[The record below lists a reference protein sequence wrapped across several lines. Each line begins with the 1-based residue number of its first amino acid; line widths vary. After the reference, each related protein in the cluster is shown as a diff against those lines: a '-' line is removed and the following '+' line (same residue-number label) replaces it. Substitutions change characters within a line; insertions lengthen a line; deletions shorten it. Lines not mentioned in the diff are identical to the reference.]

1 MNAHYIGMMRF
12 QVLGPI
18 LAHDDRGTPVAL
30 RGPRHRE
37 VLARLIL
44 AHRRVVPVGRLV
56 EDLWDEPPP
65 NAVGAVRTFVAG
77 LRRALEPDRAP
88 RTPPRLLVT
97 EGLGYALRPDQAD
110 VDAWRFDDAVRS
122 AASLPPE
129 QAFSLLTEALSWW
142 QGPAYTDVAD
152 AGWARAERARLT
164 EQRLLAVER
173 RATAQLA
180 LGAAAAA
187 VPGLDAHVA
196 EHPWREDA
204 WGLLATALYRSGR
217 QADALAVLARARR
230 MLAEDLGIDPGP
242 ALRRLEHDLL
252 RQAEYL
258 DPDATDPTVRVWEQA
273 RAAYDSAVAPRTR
286 TRLESTAGL
295 MRDLAVTGGG
305 GLTAARAHRI
315 SAVIAADDL
324 GDAELT
330 ARVIGIYDVPAI
342 WTRSDDP
349 VQDRRLVEIAERTLL
364 RLPTHDDADR
374 ARLLATIAVESRG
387 ALPVHTVTEAGL
399 RPLRAA
405 GAAEEI
411 ARRLHD
417 PALLAFALNGVFMQ
431 SFRRAG
437 LAPRR
442 EAVATEILTVATNA
456 KLATYQVLGHL
467 ILIQTCCARADYPG
481 ADQHADVADA
491 LARRYE
497 LPLVEVFTTWYRAM
511 RTAATPDLAA
521 ARAAY
526 TAAAD
531 VLTGAGMPGLDG
543 GLLPLAQLSLAL
555 REHETA
561 TIAAFDPETDW
572 GPYRSWVEPT
582 LLVARDELD
591 GAREALRTITSP
603 PRDLLFEALWAI
615 VAHAAV
621 AVGDRE
627 TMRRARTQ
635 LAPAAAETTAQSGLL
650 SIGPVR
656 AHLDDLDAALLRS
669 PVR

>member
-1 MNAHYIGMMRF
+1 MRF
-12 QVLGPI
+12 QVLGPVI
-18 LAHDDRGTPVAL
+18 AHDDRGAPVAL
-30 RGPRHRE
+30 RGPRYRE

-77 LRRALEPDRAP
+77 LRRALEPDRPP

-97 EGLGYALRPDQAD
+97 EGLGYALRPEPAD

-122 AASLPPE
+122 AATLPP
-129 QAFSLLTEALSWW
+129 QASFSLLTAALSWW
-142 QGPAYTDVAD
+142 QGPAYTDFAD
-152 AGWARAERARLT
+152 AGWAQAERSRLT

-173 RATAQLA
+173 RGAAQLA

-187 VPGLDAHVA
+187 VPDLDAHVA

-252 RQAEYL
+252 RQADYL
-258 DPDATDPTVRVWEQA
+258 DPVATDPTVRVWEQA
-273 RAAYDSAVAPRTR
+273 RAAYDSAVPPRTR

-305 GLTAARAHRI
+305 GLAAARAHRI
-315 SAVIAADDL
+315 SAVVAADDL

-349 VQDRRLVEIAERTLL
+349 AQDRRLVGIAEKTLL
-364 RLPTHDDADR
+364 RLPAHDDADR

-387 ALPVHTVTEAGL
+387 ALPVDDPTEAGL

-405 GAAEEI
+405 RQAEEI

-431 SFRRAG
+431 SFQRAG
-437 LAPRR
+437 LAHRR
-442 EAVATEILTVATNA
+442 DAVGTEIIAVAATS
-456 KLATYQVLGHL
+456 KLATYEVLGHL
-467 ILIQTCCARADYPG
+467 ILIQTRCASADYTG
-481 ADQHADVADA
+481 ADRHADAADA

-497 LPLVEVFTTWYRAM
+497 LPLVEVFTTWYRAL
-511 RTAATPDLAA
+511 RASATTDLAVA
-521 ARAAY
+521 EAAY
-526 TAAAD
+526 ATAAAS
-531 VLTGAGMPGLDG
+531 LTGAGMPGLDR
-543 GLLPLAQLSLAL
+543 GLLPLARLSLAL
-555 REHETA
+555 RRRETGRIA
-561 TIAAFDPETDW
+561 TIDPETDW
-572 GPYRSWVEPT
+572 GPYKTWVEPI
-582 LLVARDELD
+582 LLVTRGELS
-591 GAREALRTITSP
+591 GARESLRTMTSP

-615 VAHAAV
+615 VAHAAT

-650 SIGPVR
+650 SVGPVR
-656 AHLDDLDAALLRS
+656 TYLDEIDAALLRS
-669 PVR
+669 PAG

>member
-1 MNAHYIGMMRF
+1 MRF
-12 QVLGPI
+12 QVLGPVI
-18 LAHDDRGTPVAL
+18 AYDDRGAPVAL
-30 RGPRHRE
+30 RGPRYRE

-56 EDLWDEPPP
+56 EDLWDEPPT

-97 EGLGYALRPDQAD
+97 EGHGYALRPAAED
-110 VDAWRFDDAVRS
+110 VDAWRFDEAVRS
-122 AASLPPE
+122 AATLPPE
-129 QAFSLLTEALSWW
+129 QSFALLSDALNWW
-142 QGPAYTDVAD
+142 QGPAYTDFAD
-152 AGWARAERARLT
+152 AGWARPERSRLT

-173 RATAQLA
+173 RAAAQLA

-187 VPGLDAHVA
+187 VPDLDAHVA

-204 WGLLATALYRSGR
+204 WGLLSTALYRCGR

-230 MLAEDLGIDPGP
+230 MLADDLGIDPGP

-273 RAAYDSAVAPRTR
+273 RAAYDSTVAPRTR

-305 GLTAARAHRI
+305 GLAAARAHRI
-315 SAVIAADDL
+315 SAVVAADDL

-349 VQDRRLVEIAERTLL
+349 AQDRRLVAIAEKTLL
-364 RLPTHDDADR
+364 RLPAHDAADR

-387 ALPVHTVTEAGL
+387 ALPVDNPTEAGL

-405 GAAEEI
+405 RQAEEI

-431 SFRRAG
+431 SFQRAG
-437 LAPRR
+437 LAHRR
-442 EAVATEILTVATNA
+442 EAVATEIIAVAATSTM
-456 KLATYQVLGHL
+456 ATYEVLGHL
-467 ILIQTCCARADYPG
+467 ILIQTRCAAADYIS
-481 ADQHADVADA
+481 ADQHAEAADT
-491 LARRYE
+491 LAQRYE
-497 LPLVEVFTTWYRAM
+497 LPLVEVFTTWYRAL
-511 RTAATPDLAA
+511 RASATPDLAA
-521 ARAAY
+521 AHAAY
-526 TAAAD
+526 AAAAD
-531 VLTGAGMPGLDG
+531 SLTGAGMPGLDR
-543 GLLPLAQLSLAL
+543 GLLPLAHLSLAL
-555 REHETA
+555 RQHETGV
-561 TIAAFDPETDW
+561 IAAIDPRTDW
-572 GPYRSWVEPT
+572 GPYESWVEPT
-582 LLVARDELD
+582 LLVARGELD
-591 GAREALRTITSP
+591 RARAALRTLISP

-615 VAHAAV
+615 VAHAAI

-627 TMRRARTQ
+627 TMHRARTQ

-650 SIGPVR
+650 SVGPVSTY
-656 AHLDDLDAALLRS
+656 LDEIDALLRS
-669 PVR
+669 PVRRKHSR